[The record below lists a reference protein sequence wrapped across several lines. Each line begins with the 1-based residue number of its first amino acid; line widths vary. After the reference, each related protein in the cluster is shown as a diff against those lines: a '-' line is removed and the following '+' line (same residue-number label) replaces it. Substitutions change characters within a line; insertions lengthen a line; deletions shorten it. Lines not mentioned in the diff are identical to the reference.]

1 MSQTRQEVEDLVH
14 VNDVLAKTATSSN
27 TSISELGFAFGQIG
41 SVGTAVG
48 MSIEEISGS
57 LAVLANNGYKGERA
71 GVILRN
77 TISGLINPTA
87 DAAARLEKLGVQVYD
102 SSGSMNG
109 FSDIIRQ
116 FEGTAWSATD
126 ALSIFGDRAG
136 PGLLSLLSSGAEA
149 IDRYT
154 LSMKYA
160 DGAATQIQKDIDG
173 GLGKAIADLSAK
185 WDSLKGSIGEAVS
198 MDVSAWLREMIQHI
212 EDNKKAIVG
221 LFENLFTATK
231 AIVNA
236 GIAAAKYINENKEFI
251 VALAKAIV
259 NAVIATAKYINEN
272 KELIA
277 ALIALGVIVKIV
289 LFIKALIISLRTLAP
304 AAGAAR
310 LAMMGL
316 NAAFLASPMGWIV
329 VIGLIVVELGKL
341 LYALEPVEKAVD
353 WVINKFKKW
362 FGLTDKGSVSTQKL
376 SDELAELTALS
387 AKVVKLTEDSKDT
400 ALAIDAMQ
408 KAGLDLSKAIMAL
421 PSRFNDISTA
431 VHALRG
437 EGVAAD

>member
-41 SVGTAVG
+41 SVGTAVD
-48 MSIEEISGS
+48 MTIEEISGS

-77 TISGLINPTA
+77 AVAGLINPTA
-87 DAAARLEKLGVQVYD
+87 DAAARLERLGVQVYD

-116 FEGTAWSATD
+116 FEGTAWSAAD
-126 ALSIFGDRAG
+126 VISIFGNRAG
-136 PGLLSLLSSGAEA
+136 PGIISLLSSGSEA

-154 LSMKYA
+154 LSMKHA
-160 DGAATQIQKDIDG
+160 DGAAAQIQKDIDG
-173 GLGKAIADLSAK
+173 GLGKAIGDLRSK
-185 WDSLKGSIGEAVS
+185 WYSLKGSIGEAVS
-198 MDVSAWLREMIQHI
+198 MDVSAWLREMIQYI
-212 EDNKKAIVG
+212 DDNKKAIVG
-221 LFENLFTATK
+221 FFENLFTATK

-236 GIAAAKYINENKEFI
+236 GIA
-251 VALAKAIV
+251 
-259 NAVIATAKYINEN
+259 TAKYIKEN

-277 ALIALGVIVKIV
+277 ALVGIGVVVKV
-289 LFIKALIISLRTLAP
+289 VVFIKALVISLRALTVS
-304 AAGAAR
+304 AGIAQLSIR
-310 LAMMGL
+310 GL
-316 NAAFLASPMGWIV
+316 TAAFLASPIGWALA
-329 VIGLIVVELGKL
+329 IGLIVVELGKL
-341 LYALEPVEKAVD
+341 LYTLGPVGDAVD
-353 WVINKFKKW
+353 WVVNKLKKW
-362 FGLTDKGSVSTQKL
+362 FGFTDKGSESTQKL
-376 SDELAELTALS
+376 SAELAELTALS
-387 AKVVKLTEDSKDT
+387 AEVAKLTEDAKDT